1 MSDLYGLN
9 LEPMPNRLVNYGT
22 TDNGIAVIELASDS
36 AGAPLEG
43 DGMETT
49 PTLTK

>member
-1 MSDLYGLN
+1 MSDLYGLK

-36 AGAPLEG
+36 AGAPLK
-43 DGMETT
+43 ETQWVQT